1 MCLQLQRDV
10 PGAAGQLLEE
20 LAELS
25 ERTGYMC
32 RGGRRPADL
41 YSKLGVGQRMQHT
54 VGDLCSGLLFVLCYL
69 QRNKGISAVP
79 GGRKGF
85 AAGCESLGSQ
95 RIKSCSSEL
104 TRVGGLVTCQNYIQ

>member
-1 MCLQLQRDV
+1 MFAAPKGQRDV

-32 RGGRRPADL
+32 RDGRRPTDL

-54 VGDLCSGLLFVLCYL
+54 VSDLCSGLLFVLCYCREVKACQQCQEEEKALL
-69 QRNKGISAVP
+69 QDVDLWDLRG
-79 GGRKGF
+79 
-85 AAGCESLGSQ
+85 
-95 RIKSCSSEL
+95 
-104 TRVGGLVTCQNYIQ
+104 